1 MNSTAK
7 MCALSV
13 LNVNWNLKCELL
25 TIPRNLAAF
34 LRTLFPLLLMA
45 VQSTDW
51 FWSALSSSQQ
61 FLLFCKLNRRHISN
75 ACGWLCVCLC
85 VCLFFYYFKDFVFFF
100 CFVWMSHVNFAMH
113 IVFIWLNLIKLTSPH
128 NVYKY
133 LLFYRNLYWM

>member
-1 MNSTAK
+1 MKCKHSILCYQSTPVAGHVGECYSSIRISIWHVFYSHCKLYDFIQKYVYTFLNSTAK

-13 LNVNWNLKCELL
+13 LNVNCNLKCELL

-61 FLLFCKLNRRHISN
+61 FLLFCKPNRRHISN
-75 ACGWLCVCLC
+75 ACG
-85 VCLFFYYFKDFVFFF
+85 
-100 CFVWMSHVNFAMH
+100 
-113 IVFIWLNLIKLTSPH
+113 
-128 NVYKY
+128 
-133 LLFYRNLYWM
+133 